1 MEDIIKSQTKDLD
14 PSEVY
19 ELILDKYRGS
29 SISQADSVLLS
40 KFSNLE
46 VLSFTLCG
54 LQTLENFPVLPS
66 LMKLELSDNKLK
78 TGFQILATL
87 TSLTQLSLAGNRIN
101 DIKELVCLTGLD
113 NLVTIDLFGNPLT
126 EVCRYREEIFAMF
139 KNLQVLDGCDK
150 NGEEVSVAS
159 QFDSESESEEEDSEL
174 SGFIEKSDD
183 DAPVKRE
190 RSEEGNLEECTKLES
205 EE

>member
-1 MEDIIKSQTKDLD
+1 
-14 PSEVY
+14 
-19 ELILDKYRGS
+19 
-29 SISQADSVLLS
+29 
-40 KFSNLE
+40 
-46 VLSFTLCG
+46 
-54 LQTLENFPVLPS
+54 
-66 LMKLELSDNKLK
+66 MKLELSDNKLK